1 MNQRGHG
8 NKQDTFLFLF
18 RAVFTEL
25 DRTEVFLIYIQLCMD
40 LVMTIKGEFSI
51 RGFMNLQ

>member
-40 LVMTIKGEFSI
+40 LVMTIKGEI
-51 RGFMNLQ
+51 QY